1 MTLDGTVS
9 TRLQKRRAED
19 CAEDVSGVKHV
30 QNNLRVQNRSTT
42 DRNERGESKTKTADV
57 S

>member
-1 MTLDGTVS
+1 VS

-30 QNNLRVQNRSTT
+30 QNNLRVEEQSTW
-42 DRNERGESKTKTADV
+42 DRNERSETDTTTS
-57 S
+57 